1 MDEWREWYTNLMPD
15 WRAEGLPA
23 KKKWPL
29 RRHVPDG
36 EEWLGIR
43 KGERNGAF
51 LLLLSLSWW
60 KGRTTDGSDER
71 DEYASALEDLTWL
84 LSLLAKHKPP
94 LGSQAAP
101 GDSSRKR
108 KTPNGEETMASS
120 YEGRKRMKENTG
132 AGPETTNTVP
142 RSLRSAR
149 SGESTALNG
158 RTRCSVRR

>member
-1 MDEWREWYTNLMPD
+1 MVHQSHAGT
-15 WRAEGLPA
+15 
-23 KKKWPL
+23 
-29 RRHVPDG
+29 G
-36 EEWLGIR
+36 EP
-43 KGERNGAF
+43 KAF
-51 LLLLSLSWW
+51 LLRRNGLSVVTSLMARSGSAFGRVRGTEFFSSFSACPGGRGVRPTDRMNATSTHPLW
-60 KGRTTDGSDER
+60 KTSPGYCPCSQSTS
-71 DEYASALEDLTWL
+71 
-84 LSLLAKHKPP
+84 PP

-158 RTRCSVRR
+158 RTRRSVRR